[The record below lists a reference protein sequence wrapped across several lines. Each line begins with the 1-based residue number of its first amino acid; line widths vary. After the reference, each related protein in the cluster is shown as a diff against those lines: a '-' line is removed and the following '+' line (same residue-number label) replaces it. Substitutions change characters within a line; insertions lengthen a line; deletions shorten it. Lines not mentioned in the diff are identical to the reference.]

1 MWRKEFFFFSFSFRW
16 RNSLKKTIG
25 DKKKIKIY
33 MDIGR
38 GQVSTGL
45 RSGTGTETFNAAA
58 VIAVRVTSNRISDEK
73 NVN

>member
-1 MWRKEFFFFSFSFRW
+1 
-16 RNSLKKTIG
+16 
-25 DKKKIKIY
+25 